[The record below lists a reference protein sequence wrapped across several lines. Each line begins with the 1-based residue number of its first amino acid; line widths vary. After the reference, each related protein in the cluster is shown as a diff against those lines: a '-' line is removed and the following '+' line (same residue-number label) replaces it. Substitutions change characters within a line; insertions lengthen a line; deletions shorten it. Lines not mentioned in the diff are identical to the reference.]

1 MAGYVTVHRSHDPVL
16 ADMLGDLLRQEGL
29 DAHVVGGHA
38 SAIFGAAHSFLQ
50 TRIDV
55 PEADAARA
63 VELIAA
69 LVAQQEQDVAAADA
83 DDAADTPRRR
93 PILSQEALPPPRLS
107 AMRAIGIAPLIPG
120 GGHFVARRGLVGGAV
135 LIAQLVAVALMV
147 AGDARESVA
156 GAITAVGLLLF
167 DVVGG
172 ALAVRAFNR
181 GGRASHARQMTT
193 AVLALFGLGAAGAVL
208 APAVMRLRP
217 PHRVDGRA
225 GDESSIRPGGL
236 TPNDLP
242 FPLRPDPWAGH

>member
-29 DAHVVGGHA
+29 DAHVVGSHA

-55 PEADAARA
+55 PEADAGRA
-63 VELIAA
+63 VELIRA
-69 LVAQQEQDVAAADA
+69 LVAQQEEVA
-83 DDAADTPRRR
+83 PRPQ
-93 PILSQEALPPPRLS
+93 PILAPEAQPPPRLS

-120 GGHFVARRGLVGGAV
+120 GGHFVARRSLVGGAV
-135 LIAQLVAVALMV
+135 LVAQLVAIALMV

-167 DVVGG
+167 DVIGG

-193 AVLALFGLGAAGAVL
+193 AVLALFGLGAAGATL
-208 APAVMRLRP
+208 APAVMRLKP
-217 PHRVDGRA
+217 PHRADGSVGR
-225 GDESSIRPGGL
+225 DNSIRPGGL

>member
-16 ADMLGDLLRQEGL
+16 ADMLGDLLRQEGI
-29 DAHVVGGHA
+29 DAHVVGSHS

-63 VELIAA
+63 VELVAA
-69 LVAQQEQDVAAADA
+69 LVADA
-83 DDAADTPRRR
+83 TPVDTPRPR
-93 PILSQEALPPPRLS
+93 PVLAQEALPPPRLS

-120 GGHFVARRGLVGGAV
+120 GGHFVARRALVGGAV
-135 LIAQLVAVALMV
+135 LIAQLVAIALMV

-167 DVVGG
+167 DTIGG
-172 ALAVRAFNR
+172 ALAVRSFNR

-193 AVLALFGLGAAGAVL
+193 AVLALFGLGAAGAAL

-217 PHRVDGRA
+217 PHRVDGRS
-225 GDESSIRPGGL
+225 GGENTIRPGGL